1 MISPSLKSLVQ
12 RLLNDEE
19 YREVFLRSPD
29 RVLKSHAFSTEELR
43 ALLTFRTRLAAQ
55 GQAGQAT
62 IQVAM
67 PWP

>member
-19 YREVFLRSPD
+19 YRQDFLRSPD
-29 RVLKSHAFSTEELR
+29 RILSSHSFSTEELR
-43 ALLTFRTRLAAQ
+43 ALLTFRTRLATQ
-55 GQAGQAT
+55 GQAGQAS